1 MRVPWR
7 DLKDAELKALR
18 QRQGGKLS
26 SNTISPLRKLS
37 GRCGRDPDAGKCICY
52 HGSLAL
58 LFEFDQDWKNA
69 IKHRRV
75 EISLIQR
82 LYETL
87 TKNAPSVRRWATN
100 NYRASDL
107 RQRRKI
113 LEQLARKAITA
124 PSASP
129 SRRPARQRAVRTQR
143 NGGDR

>member
-7 DLKDAELKALR
+7 DLKDAELEALG
-18 QRQGGKLS
+18 QRQDGNLS
-26 SNTISPLRKLS
+26 SRTISPLRKLS
-37 GRCGRDPDAGKCICY
+37 RRCRRDPDAGKCICY
-52 HGSLAL
+52 HGGLAL
-58 LFEFDQDWKNA
+58 LFEFDEDWKNA
-69 IKHRRV
+69 IKHRRI

-87 TKNAPSVRRWATN
+87 AKNTPSVCRWATE

-113 LEQLARKAITA
+113 LEQLARKAITE

-129 SRRPARQRAVRTQR
+129 NRRPARQRAVRTQK
-143 NGGDR
+143 NGGGR

>member
-1 MRVPWR
+1 MRIPWR
-7 DLKDAELKALR
+7 DLKNVELEALR
-18 QRQGGKLS
+18 HRQVGKLS
-26 SNTISPLRKLS
+26 SETIFPLRKLS
-37 GRCGRDPDAGKCICY
+37 RRCGRDPDAGKCICY

-58 LFEFDQDWKNA
+58 LYEFDEDWKNA

-87 TKNAPSVRRWATN
+87 AKNTPSVRRYATQ

-113 LEQLARKAITA
+113 LDQLRQKESTE
-124 PSASP
+124 PSTSP
-129 SRRPARQRAVRTQR
+129 NRRAARQRTIRAQR
-143 NGGDR
+143 KGGRR